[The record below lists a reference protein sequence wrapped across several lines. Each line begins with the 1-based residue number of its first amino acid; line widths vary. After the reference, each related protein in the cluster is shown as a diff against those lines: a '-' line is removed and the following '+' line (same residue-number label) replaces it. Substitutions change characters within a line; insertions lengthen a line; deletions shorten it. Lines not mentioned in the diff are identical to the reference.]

1 MIIVQGHFVFDRTD
15 LELELS
21 YLFVMGGSL
30 TIGTEREPFLQ
41 RAQITLIGSPVS
53 QEIPLYGSKVI
64 GCRECTLDLHGRPN
78 LDDRVHTKLATTAE
92 AGNATLVLTEPV
104 DWPPNSMAFVSSTAA
119 NGTMEEAETV
129 VIVGVEGGGTVLRL
143 AGPLLYRHLGET
155 YTLAGPHAL
164 EFRANVGLLSRN
176 VVVQGTSPFS
186 QLDKYGAH
194 IKMHSRGD
202 ESLTA
207 RIENVEVRYAGQGF
221 RLGRYPIHFHMIG
234 TVRNSYVRQNS
245 IHHTYNRAVV
255 IHGVHYLRIK
265 NNVAFETMGNTFFV
279 EDGIET
285 KNVITHNL
293 GANTRQSFAG
303 LTVDQTPATYWF
315 VNP

>member
-1 MIIVQGHFVFDRTD
+1 M
-15 LELELS
+15 L
-21 YLFVMGGSL
+21 
-30 TIGTEREPFLQ
+30 
-41 RAQITLIGSPVS
+41 A
-53 QEIPLYGSKVI
+53 
-64 GCRECTLDLHGRPN
+64 CRECTLDLHGRPN
-78 LDDRVHTKLATTAE
+78 LDDRVHTKLAATAE

-155 YTLAGPHAL
+155 YTVAGPHAL

-186 QLDKYGAH
+186 QLDKYGVH

-207 RIENVEVRYAGQGF
+207 RIENVEVRYAGQGA
-221 RLGRYPIHFHMIG
+221 LGEP
-234 TVRNSYVRQNS
+234 
-245 IHHTYNRAVV
+245 
-255 IHGVHYLRIK
+255 
-265 NNVAFETMGNTFFV
+265 
-279 EDGIET
+279 
-285 KNVITHNL
+285 
-293 GANTRQSFAG
+293 
-303 LTVDQTPATYWF
+303 
-315 VNP
+315 

>member
-1 MIIVQGHFVFDRTD
+1 M
-15 LELELS
+15 
-21 YLFVMGGSL
+21 
-30 TIGTEREPFLQ
+30 
-41 RAQITLIGSPVS
+41 
-53 QEIPLYGSKVI
+53 
-64 GCRECTLDLHGRPN
+64 
-78 LDDRVHTKLATTAE
+78 
-92 AGNATLVLTEPV
+92 
-104 DWPPNSMAFVSSTAA
+104 
-119 NGTMEEAETV
+119 
-129 VIVGVEGGGTVLRL
+129 LRL

-155 YTLAGPHAL
+155 YTVAGPHNL